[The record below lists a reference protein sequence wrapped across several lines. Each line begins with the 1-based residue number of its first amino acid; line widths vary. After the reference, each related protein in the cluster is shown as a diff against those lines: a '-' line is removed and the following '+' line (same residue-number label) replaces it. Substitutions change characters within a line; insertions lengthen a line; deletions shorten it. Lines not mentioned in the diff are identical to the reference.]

1 MRFVFLALIAC
12 SGSAQQQVQIGPVPP
27 RSISGVLAGPL
38 CHGDGCKCRELS
50 AAGDGGAGAPEDQKK
65 RFEIR
70 LQSAQELWATVG
82 GTRVYKN
89 PEQAE
94 ACFYVDLS
102 PGTTPVELRGS
113 NKDGVSAGI
122 TIRELGT
129 KTKSWYDS
137 FTFNC
142 GAPGVCSMDNLT
154 ALKADLASRPHHVMD
169 MCGSV
174 KIKGLTWATSKG
186 PDTEHPGELLVQLVL
201 DVYKRVP
208 TQAHGDPSCGKGPP
222 PKDEPAETA
231 PEAP

>member
-1 MRFVFLALIAC
+1 MRFAFLALVAC
-12 SGSAQQQVQIGPVPP
+12 SGSTQQVQIPPLPP
-27 RSISGVLAGPL
+27 RSLQGVLAGPL
-38 CHGDGCKCRELS
+38 CHGDGCKCRELG
-50 AAGDGGAGAPEDQKK
+50 AAGDGGAGVPEDQRK
-65 RFEIR
+65 RFEVR
-70 LQSAQELWATVG
+70 LQSAQELWATIG
-82 GTRVYKN
+82 GTHVYKT

-174 KIKGLTWATSKG
+174 KIKGLTWVTSKG

-201 DVYKRVP
+201 DIYKRVP
-208 TQAHGDPSCGKGPP
+208 TQAHGDPACGKGPP
-222 PKDEPAETA
+222 PKDEPAEPT